1 MSQKEKNSK
10 KLFEEFPAIST
21 QQWEEKINIDL
32 KGADYEKKLSW
43 KTLEGFNVKPYY
55 RKEDLESLKYLDT
68 FPDDYPFT
76 RGNKKKNNSWKIRQ
90 NIKAADIASANKK
103 ALDILMKGVD
113 SLGFYLDTSKK
124 PTLKEIE
131 NLLKNIYAD
140 SVELNY
146 YCGDYSL
153 ELIRIIDQLTKKYNR
168 ELDKISGSVD
178 FDPFGQLLIKGKFAV
193 SEEDSINKCIE
204 NFKAVK
210 HLSNFRTIGVN
221 GQIFRAAGSSVV
233 EELAF
238 SLACGNDYLTK
249 LTDRG
254 ISINEIA
261 PRMKFNFAVGSIY
274 FMEIAKVR
282 AARLLWANIVN
293 AYGPEKVGVTKMYI
307 HATTSNWNK
316 SLYDPYVNLL
326 RTTTE
331 SMSSIIGGID
341 SLQVNGFNSV
351 YEETTEFSE
360 RIARNQQILLKE
372 ESYFDKIIDPAA
384 GSYYIENLTNSIA
397 EEAWKLFLEID
408 ELGGYIKAVRKGFIQ
423 NKIKETSNKKDIAI
437 ASGKSGILGTNMFP
451 NTGEF
456 IEKDLDNSVFEE
468 TNQAYENAEF
478 ETLKPYRGTQAFER
492 LRYKTDY
499 HSRENKRPVVFLLT
513 YGNLAMRR
521 ARAMFSTNFFGCAGF
536 EIIDNQGFKSV
547 ESGIKAA
554 IENNADIVVI
564 CSSDDE
570 YATIA
575 PEIYEGLKGK
585 AIIAVAGYPKLIIE
599 NLKEKGI
606 NHFIHVKSNVLEDLQ
621 KFQAKL
627 GI

>member
-1 MSQKEKNSK
+1 
-10 KLFEEFPAIST
+10 
-21 QQWEEKINIDL
+21 
-32 KGADYEKKLSW
+32 
-43 KTLEGFNVKPYY
+43 
-55 RKEDLESLKYLDT
+55 
-68 FPDDYPFT
+68 
-76 RGNKKKNNSWKIRQ
+76 
-90 NIKAADIASANKK
+90 
-103 ALDILMKGVD
+103 
-113 SLGFYLDTSKK
+113 
-124 PTLKEIE
+124 
-131 NLLKNIYAD
+131 
-140 SVELNY
+140 
-146 YCGDYSL
+146 
-153 ELIRIIDQLTKKYNR
+153 
-168 ELDKISGSVD
+168 
-178 FDPFGQLLIKGKFAV
+178 
-193 SEEDSINKCIE
+193 
-204 NFKAVK
+204 
-210 HLSNFRTIGVN
+210 
-221 GQIFRAAGSSVV
+221 
-233 EELAF
+233 
-238 SLACGNDYLTK
+238 
-249 LTDRG
+249 
-254 ISINEIA
+254 
-261 PRMKFNFAVGSIY
+261 
-274 FMEIAKVR
+274 
-282 AARLLWANIVN
+282 
-293 AYGPEKVGVTKMYI
+293 
-307 HATTSNWNK
+307 
-316 SLYDPYVNLL
+316 
-326 RTTTE
+326 
-331 SMSSIIGGID
+331 
-341 SLQVNGFNSV
+341 LQVNGFNSV

-499 HSRENKRPVVFLLT
+499 YSRENKRPVVFLLT

-606 NHFIHVKSNVLEDLQ
+606 KHFIHVKSNVLEDLQ
-621 KFQAKL
+621 KFQAEL

>member
-90 NIKAADIASANKK
+90 NIKATDIASANKK

-193 SEEDSINKCIE
+193 SEENSINKCIE

-210 HLSNFRTIGVN
+210 HLPNFRTIGVN

-249 LTDRG
+249 FTDKG

-293 AYGPEKVGVTKMYI
+293 AYGPEKVGITKMYI

-456 IEKDLDNSVFEE
+456 IEKDLDNSVFER

-499 HSRENKRPVVFLLT
+499 YSRENKRPVVFLLT
-513 YGNLAMRR
+513 YGNLEMRR

>member
-1 MSQKEKNSK
+1 MSQKEKISK

-90 NIKAADIASANKK
+90 NIKATDIASANKK

-499 HSRENKRPVVFLLT
+499 YSRENKRPVVFLLT

-554 IENNADIVVI
+554 IKNNADIVVI

-575 PEIYEGLKGK
+575 PVIYEGLKGK
-585 AIIAVAGYPKLIIE
+585 AIIVVAGYPKLIIE

-606 NHFIHVKSNVLEDLQ
+606 KHFIHVKSNVLEDLQ
-621 KFQAKL
+621 KFQAEL